1 MINKIEESKK
11 TRLISGVVISKKME
25 KTATVQVERVY
36 MNKRVHKIVR
46 VKKKLQVHDP
56 ENKTRIGDVVEFY
69 EGKPVSKTK
78 FMYLH
83 RIIAN
88 SKFNI
93 EDSEGF

>member
-1 MINKIEESKK
+1 MINKVEEPKK
-11 TRLISGVVISKKME
+11 ARLISAVVVSKKME
-25 KTATVQVERVY
+25 KTATVQIERVY
-36 MNKRVHKIVR
+36 MDKRVHKIVR

-56 ENKTRIGDVVEFY
+56 ANETKIGDVIEIY

-83 RIIAN
+83 RVVAH
-88 SKFNI
+88 SKFNV